1 MNKTA
6 RTTANHLKAIWTDLS
21 PSQHSVMVAML
32 LITGISM
39 GLTFRPHLSSLIPFV
54 PLMVL
59 LMLSSAVMLISSMRG
74 YAGLGTAF
82 KILSLLLL
90 GFILTYDNA
99 PPRPT
104 NSVEGK
110 ITLTGKVIMA
120 EYMRGDRQRIR
131 LAVLDDNDWPVDKE
145 FDLRLITKKGETSLT
160 PGDVVS
166 GNARINSPLPQL
178 LPRGFDFTAH
188 AYHQGYAATG
198 FLENITI
205 RGHTKAGLASSL
217 RFSIQHN
224 LRQNLNEDNAAIASA
239 VLVGLRSGITPEI
252 REAFRASGL
261 SHLLAISGL
270 HMALFWG
277 SIMALIRTGLALFPH
292 VASRYPS
299 LKLAALLSMPFGVF
313 YLIISGLPIS
323 AVRAFLMLALFMLA
337 ILLTRRGI
345 TLHHVALAAIA
356 ILVLDPEQLTQPAF
370 QMSFAAV
377 FALVAGWTAFSLRMK
392 EPSLLQQM
400 TPTLIKYLG
409 GIMIGSMLAGLATT
423 PFVLHHFGVTTIWSI
438 LANLLGM
445 PLMAFVIM
453 PFGALALIVM
463 PLGLEEPFLFIMGL
477 GISVLIS
484 LAELVAT
491 LPYSRIAVVPP
502 SSFSL
507 YFFTLG
513 LVFFVLM
520 KGRSKLIAVFTIL
533 LAMVIWSSQL
543 RPIAAMTLLHQRPL
557 AALSDGHTVYISR
570 KSANNFERSIITHPF
585 GLSSQAYLGDAPS
598 NAQKNFDL
606 IIRQDNTRIAVIWRH
621 HQLDDACAGA
631 DLVLV
636 MSPMN
641 VRSCQAVTIGLH
653 NIRAH
658 GGVLVIRDQDMFML
672 DYVDGFR
679 QQFRAR

>member
-1 MNKTA
+1 
-6 RTTANHLKAIWTDLS
+6 
-21 PSQHSVMVAML
+21 MVAML

-131 LAVLDDNDWPVDKE
+131 LAVLDDNDWPVDIE

-178 LPRGFDFTAH
+178 FPRGFDFTAH

-224 LRQNLNEDNAAIASA
+224 LRQNLNEYNAAIASA

-356 ILVLDPEQLTQPAF
+356 ILVLDPEQ
-370 QMSFAAV
+370 
-377 FALVAGWTAFSLRMK
+377 
-392 EPSLLQQM
+392 
-400 TPTLIKYLG
+400 
-409 GIMIGSMLAGLATT
+409 
-423 PFVLHHFGVTTIWSI
+423 
-438 LANLLGM
+438 
-445 PLMAFVIM
+445 
-453 PFGALALIVM
+453 
-463 PLGLEEPFLFIMGL
+463 
-477 GISVLIS
+477 
-484 LAELVAT
+484 
-491 LPYSRIAVVPP
+491 
-502 SSFSL
+502 
-507 YFFTLG
+507 
-513 LVFFVLM
+513 
-520 KGRSKLIAVFTIL
+520 
-533 LAMVIWSSQL
+533 
-543 RPIAAMTLLHQRPL
+543 
-557 AALSDGHTVYISR
+557 
-570 KSANNFERSIITHPF
+570 SIITHPF
-585 GLSSQAYLGDAPS
+585 GLSSQAYLGDVPS
-598 NAQKNFDL
+598 NAQNLDL

>member
-6 RTTANHLKAIWTDLS
+6 RTTANHFKAIWTDLS
-21 PSQHSVMVAML
+21 PSQHSVMIAML
-32 LITGISM
+32 LITGISLS
-39 GLTFRPHLSSLIPFV
+39 LTFRPHLTSLIPFL
-54 PLMVL
+54 PLLFL
-59 LMLSSAVMLISSMRG
+59 LVFSFAVMIITYLKG
-74 YAGLGTAF
+74 YAGFGTTF

-90 GFILTYDNA
+90 GLILTYNNA
-99 PPRPT
+99 PPRAY
-104 NSVEGK
+104 NSVDGSAA
-110 ITLTGKVIMA
+110 LTGKVIMA

-131 LAVLDDNDWPVDKE
+131 LAAFGDHDWPVDKD

-198 FLENITI
+198 FLENITLLE
-205 RGHTKAGLASSL
+205 RRKAGLAPSL
-217 RFSIQHN
+217 QFSIQHQ
-224 LRQNLNEDNAAIASA
+224 LRQNLNEDDAAIASA

-277 SIMALIRTGLALFPH
+277 SIMALIRAGLASFPH
-292 VASRYPS
+292 FASRYPS
-299 LKLAALLSMPFGVF
+299 LKLAVLLSMPFGVF
-313 YLIISGLPIS
+313 YLIISGLPVS

-356 ILVLDPEQLTQPAF
+356 ILVLDPDQLTQPAF

-377 FALVAGWTAFSLRMK
+377 FALVAGWTAFSSRMK

-409 GIMIGSMLAGLATT
+409 GIMIGSLLAGLATT

-445 PLMAFVIM
+445 PLMAFIIM

-463 PLGLEEPFLFIMGL
+463 PLGFEAPFLFIMGL

-484 LAELVAT
+484 LAELVAM
-491 LPYSRIAVVPP
+491 LPYSRIAAVPP
-502 SSFSL
+502 SSFAL
-507 YFFTLG
+507 YFFTLA
-513 LVFFVLM
+513 LVLLVLM
-520 KGRSKLIAVFTIL
+520 KGRSKLIAVM
-533 LAMVIWSSQL
+533 MVFIAIGFWSSQP

-585 GLSSQAYLGDAPS
+585 GLSSQAFLGDALS
-598 NAQKNFDL
+598 NAQNHDL
-606 IIRQDNTRIAVIWRH
+606 IIGQDNTRIAIIWRY
-621 HQLDDACAGA
+621 HQLEDVCAGS

-636 MSPMN
+636 MTPMN

-658 GGVLVIRDQDMFML
+658 GGVLVTRDQDRFIL
-672 DYVDGFR
+672 DYVDGYR

>member
-6 RTTANHLKAIWTDLS
+6 RTTANHFKAIWTDLS
-21 PSQHSVMVAML
+21 PSQHSVMIAML
-32 LITGISM
+32 LITGISL
-39 GLTFRPHLSSLIPFV
+39 GLTFRPHLTSLIPFL
-54 PLMVL
+54 PLLFFL
-59 LMLSSAVMLISSMRG
+59 LFSFAVMLVTYLKG
-74 YAGLGTAF
+74 YAGFGTAF

-90 GFILTYDNA
+90 GLVLTYSNA
-99 PPRPT
+99 PPRDY
-104 NSVEGK
+104 NSVDGK
-110 ITLTGKVIMA
+110 AALTGKVIMA

-131 LAVLDDNDWPVDKE
+131 LSALDANDWPVDKD
-145 FDLRLITKKGETSLT
+145 FDLRLITKKGKTSLT

-198 FLENITI
+198 FLENITLLEH
-205 RGHTKAGLASSL
+205 RKAGLASSL

-224 LRQNLNEDNAAIASA
+224 LRQNLKEDNAAIASA

-277 SIMALIRTGLALFPH
+277 SIMALIRAGLALFPH
-292 VASRYPS
+292 FASRYPS

-313 YLIISGLPIS
+313 YLIISGLPVS

-356 ILVLDPEQLTQPAF
+356 ILILDPDQLTQPAF

-409 GIMIGSMLAGLATT
+409 GIMIGSLLAGLATT

-463 PLGLEEPFLFIMGL
+463 PLGLEAPFLFIMGL
-477 GISVLIS
+477 GISILIS

-491 LPYSRIAVVPP
+491 FPYSRIAAVPP
-502 SSFSL
+502 SSFAL
-507 YFFTLG
+507 YFFTLA
-513 LVFFVLM
+513 LVLCVLM
-520 KGRSKLIAVFTIL
+520 KGRLKLIAVFTIF

-557 AALSDGHTVYISR
+557 AALSDGHTIYISR

-598 NAQKNFDL
+598 TAQNHDL
-606 IIRQDNTRIAVIWRH
+606 IIGQENTRIAVIWRH
-621 HQLDDACAGA
+621 HQLDDACAGS

-636 MSPMN
+636 MAPMN

-658 GGVLVIRDQDMFML
+658 GGVLVTRDQETFML
-672 DYVDGFR
+672 DYVDGYR